1 MAFVRNNYEPGLAIP
16 MQENTMYQLTHEGS
30 SLDQITQYELVLS
43 HCFKKLGLNNQRWHH
58 AAAFTAAIDYARK
71 SGYLNAKNELTLQG
85 KGFAALQSL
94 EFSDAA

>member
-1 MAFVRNNYEPGLAIP
+1 
-16 MQENTMYQLTHEGS
+16 MYQLTHQGS
-30 SLDQITQYELVLS
+30 SLDPITQYELVLS